1 MSQISLEQRT
11 LKSLEWERLRQYL
24 AAESSCAW
32 SRELCRAL
40 EPSTE
45 RLVIEELLNET
56 TEALE
61 LFRAGFDLAQ
71 ENLPD
76 LRDVLPR
83 LLTGSTLAAAELLD
97 LRKML
102 KLARRTKTFL
112 HAAMQ
117 AEEGRTG
124 DENSYPC
131 MRRIDSQLY
140 SLEELVTDIEQVI
153 DEYGSIRDDASPQ
166 LRGLRKEVHRLTNEV
181 REELQRLI
189 NSSTVSKC
197 LQEPIYTQRGGRYVL
212 PVNASMRRSVEGIVH
227 DSSASGLTVFV
238 EPVAVVELTNRI
250 RIKESEIERE
260 IERLL
265 SALCSKARVKHEQ
278 LQSSFVGSVELDFI
292 VARARLAHKYEG
304 VRPLL
309 EQEPVMRLERARHPL
324 LVLQSAGKGG
334 VVPNDIELGVGE
346 LRTLV
351 ITGPNTGGKTVFLK
365 TAGLHCLM
373 VRAGLLLPA
382 REGSS
387 IGIFDQVF
395 ADIGDEQ
402 SLEQNLSTFSSHMG
416 TIIEITRRSSGG
428 TLVLLDEIGAGT
440 DPREGVVLARVI
452 LSQLKRSGALTLCST
467 HYGELKTLAHSQTGF
482 SNASMEFDDSSLR
495 PTYRLQPGV
504 PGNSHALEIA
514 KRLGLPDELA
524 DEAASILI
532 SERPAYAIA
541 IEELERRTRA
551 LAALENALTEKQEAL
566 DQQSQLMLKRQQELE
581 KQIVAARD
589 RAATSFDDDYRTA
602 KKLISELTASLQKEP
617 SLNRAQKARE
627 QLEQVRNE
635 LGWNKPAKEAEK
647 PGFSEGQ
654 NVRIRS
660 LNQRGVI
667 ESLQDGHVEVRVGG
681 MRVKVLLS
689 DIESSSAPPRRE
701 TSRRERV
708 QMAVAG
714 RTISPG
720 AAPSFIRSDRN
731 TIDLRG
737 KRVDEAMPLAER
749 FLDTCYL
756 EHISPVMIIHG
767 HGTGAIKGAVR
778 DFLRD
783 CSYKLTHR
791 SGDPHEGGDGV
802 TVISF

>member
-1 MSQISLEQRT
+1 MCL
-11 LKSLEWERLRQYL
+11 
-24 AAESSCAW
+24 
-32 SRELCRAL
+32 AL
-40 EPSTE
+40 EPSID
-45 RLVIEELLNET
+45 RLVIEELLDET

-83 LLTGSTLAAAELLD
+83 LLAGSTLASGELLD
-97 LRKML
+97 LRKTL
-102 KLARRTKTFL
+102 KLTRRTKTFL
-112 HAAMQ
+112 RAAM
-117 AEEGRTG
+117 ESIEGRTG

-131 MRRIDSQLY
+131 MRRINEQLHP
-140 SLEELVTDIEQVI
+140 LEDLVSDIEHVI
-153 DEYGSIRDDASPQ
+153 DEDGAIKDDASPQ
-166 LRGLRKEVHRLTNEV
+166 LRGLRREVHRLTQEV
-181 REELQRLI
+181 REELQRII
-189 NSSTVSKC
+189 NSSTLSKC
-197 LQEPIYTQRGGRYVL
+197 LQEPIYTQRSGRYVL
-212 PVNASMRRSVEGIVH
+212 PVNASMRRSIEGIVH

-250 RIKESEIERE
+250 RLKESEIERE

-265 SALCSKARVKHEQ
+265 SGLSTKARNKHEQ
-278 LQSSFVGSVELDFI
+278 LQSSFVGAVELDFV

-304 VRPLL
+304 IRPLV
-309 EQEPVMRLERARHPL
+309 EQEPVLRLERARHPL

-387 IGIFDQVF
+387 IGIFLQVF

-416 TIIEITRRSSGG
+416 TIIDITRRSCDG

-467 HYGELKTLAHSQTGF
+467 HYGDLKTLAHSETGF
-482 SNASMEFDDSSLR
+482 ANASMEFDDTSLR
-495 PTYRLQPGV
+495 PTYRLQSGV

-514 KRLGLPDELA
+514 RRLGLPEALA
-524 DEAASILI
+524 DEAASILV
-532 SERPAYAIA
+532 SERPEYEVA
-541 IEELERRTRA
+541 IEELERRTRV
-551 LAALENALTEKQEAL
+551 LAELESALTAKQEEL
-566 DQQSQLMLKRQQELE
+566 DQQSQLMVEKRLELE
-581 KQIVAARD
+581 QQIAAARD
-589 RAATSFDDDYRTA
+589 RAATTFDDDYRAA

-635 LGWNKPAKEAEK
+635 LGWNKQIQDIVK

-654 NVRIRS
+654 NVKIRS

-667 ESLQDGHVEVRVGG
+667 ESLQDGHVEVRVGA
-681 MRVKVLLS
+681 MRVKVLIS

-708 QMAVAG
+708 SMAVAG
-714 RTISPG
+714 RAIQAG
-720 AAPSFIRSDRN
+720 AAPAFIRSDRN

-737 KRVDEAMPLAER
+737 KRVDEAMPLVER

-756 EHISPVMIIHG
+756 EHVSPLMIIHG
-767 HGTGAIKGAVR
+767 HGTGAMKGAVR
-778 DFLRD
+778 EFLRD

-791 SGDPHEGGDGV
+791 SGDTHEGGDGV